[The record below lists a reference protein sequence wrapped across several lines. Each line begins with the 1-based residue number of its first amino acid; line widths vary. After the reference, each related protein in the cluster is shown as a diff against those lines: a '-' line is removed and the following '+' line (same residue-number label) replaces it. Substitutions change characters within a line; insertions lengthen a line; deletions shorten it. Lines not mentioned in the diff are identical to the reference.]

1 MDAVPEPER
10 AIGNAQFNGKGHS
23 ILVYKIKENLRLG
36 RSKNKIARKG
46 KAAKKIV
53 KNSSKTAGG
62 KKRGFTEGSPT
73 TTSRE
78 DKSNSRSAHK
88 KNMTQKIR
96 PCFKN

>member
-46 KAAKKIV
+46 KAGKKLV
-53 KNSSKTAGG
+53 KYSSKTAGN
-62 KKRGFTEGSPT
+62 KKRGFTEGSAT

-78 DKSNSRSAHK
+78 ARSNPRSARK
-88 KNMTQKIR
+88 KKMTQKTR
-96 PCFKN
+96 PCFRK